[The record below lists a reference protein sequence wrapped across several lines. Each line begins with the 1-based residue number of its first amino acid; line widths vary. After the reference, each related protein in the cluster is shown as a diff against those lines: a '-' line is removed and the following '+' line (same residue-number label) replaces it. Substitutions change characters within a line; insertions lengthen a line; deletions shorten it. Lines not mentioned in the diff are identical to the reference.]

1 MSFGG
6 SEHCIM
12 SLNEEVT
19 MCLSTVYVDSDTGKK
34 EFMRDVA
41 EMEAE
46 GDGYFLVS
54 LFGERRFIKG
64 SIRRVDFVDEHTVE
78 METEARL

>member
-6 SEHCIM
+6 SEYHIISM
-12 SLNEEVT
+12 NQEVS
-19 MCLSTVYVDSDTGKK
+19 MCLSTVYVDSDTGKE

-64 SIRRVDFVDEHTVE
+64 SIRRVDFVDEHVVE
-78 METEARL
+78 MEREVRL